1 VKKRNKRTNIEKLRK
16 KFQLSIFNE
25 STLESVFSLRVS
37 RLDGIFLALS
47 IVIVLFFFSFFL
59 IKYTPIGSFMP
70 QYMETSIRNQL
81 VENAYEIDSLSA
93 VILKQTSY
101 LSVVKSLIT
110 GEISIDSLYE
120 DGHPIPIDTLA
131 NKHMEL
137 MKNTPGEARFRKSYE
152 EKEQYNLSTI
162 NTQIEPAAQL
172 FYLPV
177 KGVIV
182 QPFNTYNRQY
192 GVDIRV
198 KERQA
203 VLSVLSGTVIYTGYN
218 PDFRY
223 VIQIQHENDYVS
235 VYKYN
240 TELLKKQGDIVRAGE
255 AVAIAGSVEGSNEQ
269 PHMYF
274 ELWQK
279 GIPQNPVDLI
289 LFN

>member
-1 VKKRNKRTNIEKLRK
+1 VKKRIKRSDIEKLRK

-37 RLDGIFLALS
+37 RLDGLFLALS

-59 IKYTPIGSFMP
+59 IRYTPIGSFMP

-81 VENAYEIDSLSA
+81 VENAYEIDSLSD
-93 VILKQTSY
+93 VISKQTAY
-101 LSVVKSLIT
+101 VSVVKSLMS
-110 GEISIDSLYE
+110 GEISMDSLYE
-120 DGHPIPIDTLA
+120 NGHHIPLDTLA
-131 NKHMEL
+131 NKHLEL
-137 MKNTPGEARFRKSYE
+137 MKSTSDEESFRKAYE

-182 QPFNTYNRQY
+182 QQFNAYNRQY
-192 GVDIRV
+192 GVDVRI

-223 VIQIQHENDYVS
+223 VIQIQHDNDYVS

-240 TELLKKQGDIVRAGE
+240 TELLKKQGDVVRAGE

-279 GIPQNPVDLI
+279 GIAQNPADLI
-289 LFN
+289 LF